1 MTRHPLLD
9 AVAPVV
15 DAVGGTVVADIDLQ
29 PGDIPLHW
37 EGRVVGG
44 VRLGSL
50 DGALERLVHRAEQ
63 VIGCPIAAM
72 SREQKQHAVRL
83 LDEAGAFALR
93 HGVEDVADRLGVS
106 RFTVYNYLNARRR
119 QVHDAVTRRR

>member
-1 MTRHPLLD
+1 MSHPLLE
-9 AVAPVV
+9 AVAPVA
-15 DAVGGTVVADIDLQ
+15 DAVGGTVVTAEELQ
-29 PGDIPLHW
+29 PGDIPLSW

-50 DGALERLVHRAEQ
+50 DGALGRLVHRAEQ
-63 VIGCPIAAM
+63 VIGSPVAAM
-72 SREQKQHAVRL
+72 TREQKQHAVRL

-93 HGVEDVADRLGVS
+93 HGVEDVADLLGVS

-119 QVHDAVTRRR
+119 EVHDAVTRRR